1 MGINKENLLS
11 DEHHASHFSC
21 AICQDLSESPVT
33 LACSHVFCE
42 FCIGE
47 YVASCVGIKILRR
60 VRAELSRRAPRH
72 RRDASS
78 MAWRC
83 RFLTARRSQ
92 DGRVIA
98 EKFSEELSGAPDAL
112 VDFHTGEKSARL
124 DAAQKE
130 ILAIGKERWVE
141 KVEET
146 RMIRKMAGL
155 VALGMSLLT
164 VFYAREILWLVRGSV
179 KRPGQVKWLAAGG
192 LAWAGAT
199 FVVLAVQCARSAR
212 GDAMLDHI
220 KETIEAK
227 AKRDRDA
234 ARNAV

>member
-1 MGINKENLLS
+1 
-11 DEHHASHFSC
+11 
-21 AICQDLSESPVT
+21 
-33 LACSHVFCE
+33 
-42 FCIGE
+42 
-47 YVASCVGIKILRR
+47 
-60 VRAELSRRAPRH
+60 
-72 RRDASS
+72 
-78 MAWRC
+78 MAWCC
-83 RFLTARRSQ
+83 RFLTARQSQ

-98 EKFSEELSGAPDAL
+98 EKFSEELSGAPVAL

-179 KRPGQVKWLAAGG
+179 KRPGQVKWLAVGG

-227 AKRDRDA
+227 AKRDA